1 MIFES
6 PYDNVFGDLI
16 EAFGVFAVILAVL
29 ALFTFAGF
37 LLRGIGSAFDSRGE
51 TFDEMPLF
59 LASLLAVLIVAS
71 LTLLWSAFIGGRDT
85 LRFLILLIAAI
96 AAFGWLFRWAGQRL
110 TNNAPRFR
118 DMPYGVAF
126 GYVLAAVVLI
136 WSVWFYFQPVVTEQ
150 GTPRASV
157 VFFRWAIQGLLIAAV
172 LGTGFK
178 ELGKRVG
185 PGWSRK
191 LFRTMPLTASFGILV
206 IIAYAIVAIFA
217 PLIAPYGQEQVL
229 GAANVVPGGNPALGG
244 NPEFP
249 LGTDQI
255 GRDILSR
262 LIYGAQN
269 TVGIAF
275 ATTLLAFFIGASL
288 GFLAATLGGWLDQLV
303 SRAVDVL
310 MAIPSLIFALLLMT
324 IASVWAPRLG
334 IPLTVFMVVII
345 AVIDSTRVYRLARAV
360 GLNIVVMD
368 YIEAAK
374 LRGEGLTYLIF
385 KEILPN
391 ATAPL
396 LAEFGLRFCFV
407 FLTIAALSFLGVGIQ
422 PPLADWGTMVRD
434 MAAFINFAPF
444 APQAA
449 ITPLLAAGAIALLTV
464 AVNFVVDWMLHK
476 SSGLKE

>member
-1 MIFES
+1 MT
-6 PYDNVFGDLI
+6 VLW
-16 EAFGVFAVILAVL
+16 FAVILL
-29 ALFTFAGF
+29 ALLALGWAFRFAGQ
-37 LLRGIGSAFDSRGE
+37 
-51 TFDEMPLF
+51 
-59 LASLLAVLIVAS
+59 LA
-71 LTLLWSAFIGGRDT
+71 TG
-85 LRFLILLIAAI
+85 
-96 AAFGWLFRWAGQRL
+96 
-110 TNNAPRFR
+110 NAPRFR

-126 GYVLAAVVLI
+126 GYVLAAALI
-136 WSVWFYFQPVVTEQ
+136 LGAIWFYFQPAEVEGV
-150 GTPRASV
+150 PRASV
-157 VFFRWAIQGLLIAAV
+157 IFFRWAVQGLLIAVAAAWLFKQAGKAV
-172 LGTGFK
+172 GTDTTK
-178 ELGKRVG
+178 
-185 PGWSRK
+185 K
-191 LFRTMPLTASFGILV
+191 LFRAMPLTASFGILV
-206 IIAYAIVAIFA
+206 IILYALTAIFA
-217 PLIAPYGQEQVL
+217 PLLAPYGQETIL
-229 GAANVVPGGNPALGG
+229 GSANVIPGTDPAY
-244 NPEFP
+244 P

-262 LIYGAQN
+262 LIYGARN

-275 ATTLLAFFIGASL
+275 VTTLLAFVIGVTF
-288 GFLAATLGGWLDQLV
+288 GFLAATLGGWLDNIL

-334 IPLTVFMVVII
+334 IPLTVFMVLII

-360 GLNIVVMD
+360 AQNIVVMD

-374 LRGEGLTYLIF
+374 LRGEGLGYLVF

-434 MAAFINFAPF
+434 MAAFINYAQFAPL
-444 APQAA
+444 AA
-449 ITPLLAAGAIALLTV
+449 VTPLLAAGAIALLTV
-464 AVNFVVDWMLHK
+464 GVNFVVDWMLHK